1 MAEQYPNRSDLRNPM
16 TQVAEGQTYGMA
28 KQQQDAMKAVPVG
41 KSPVE
46 VEKPV
51 IMPGSLGSFSR
62 PTERPNEPIT
72 AGVDYGPGPGSI
84 EANVNLVR
92 SERNNAMDEIKA
104 IYQAFPSEE
113 LGMLIQF
120 YETME

>member
-1 MAEQYPNRSDLRNPM
+1 
-16 TQVAEGQTYGMA
+16 
-28 KQQQDAMKAVPVG
+28 
-41 KSPVE
+41 
-46 VEKPV
+46 
-51 IMPGSLGSFSR
+51 MPGSLGSFAR

-72 AGVDYGPGPGSI
+72 AGVDYGAGPGSI
-84 EANVNLVR
+84 EAGVNLVR
-92 SERNNAMDEIKA
+92 AERENAMDEIRA

>member
-1 MAEQYPNRSDLRNPM
+1 MAQQYPNRSDLRSPLGQ
-16 TQVAEGQTYGMA
+16 TAEGQTYGAA
-28 KQQQDAMKAVPVG
+28 KQQADSMQAVPMG
-41 KSPVE
+41 KSPMDVQA
-46 VEKPV
+46 PV
-51 IMPGSLGSFSR
+51 IMPGSLGQFTR
-62 PTERPNEPIT
+62 PTERPEEPIT

-84 EANVNLVR
+84 ESNVNMVN

-113 LGMLIQF
+113 LGMLIRF

>member
-1 MAEQYPNRSDLRNPM
+1 MAEQYPNRSDLRSPIS
-16 TQVAEGQTYGMA
+16 QVAEGQTYGMA
-28 KQQQDAMKAVPVG
+28 KQQQDAMRAAPVG

-46 VEKPV
+46 VDKPV
-51 IMPGSLGSFSR
+51 IIPGSLGSFAR

>member
-1 MAEQYPNRSDLRNPM
+1 VAEKYPNRSDLRNPM

-28 KQQQDAMKAVPVG
+28 KQQQDAMRAVPVG

-51 IMPGSLGSFSR
+51 IMPGSLGSFAR

-72 AGVDYGPGPGSI
+72 AGVDYGPGPGSM
-84 EANVNLVR
+84 EANVNLIR